1 MNVYVEVR
9 SVYLLNRFLMIKT
22 YLNKNQMSD
31 FSVLLQKQGV
41 DSFFENVYIFL
52 FYIRG
57 SHVNDSIEVNVH
69 VWMCK
74 RTCKMTYFV
83 TKNDIL
89 LIACPS

>member
-1 MNVYVEVR
+1 
-9 SVYLLNRFLMIKT
+9 
-22 YLNKNQMSD
+22 MSD

-74 RTCKMTYFV
+74 RTCKMTFY
-83 TKNDIL
+83 
-89 LIACPS
+89 